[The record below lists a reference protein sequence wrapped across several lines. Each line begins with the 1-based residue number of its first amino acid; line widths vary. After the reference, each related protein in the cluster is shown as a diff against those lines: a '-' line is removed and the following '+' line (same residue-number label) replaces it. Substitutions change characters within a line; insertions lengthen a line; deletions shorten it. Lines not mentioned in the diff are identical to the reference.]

1 MISVVAFSPMTDDS
15 ARPPAGTLSK
25 REGQVMRMLA
35 AGHTNKEIGGELGI
49 SVRTVEMHRERVLQ
63 KLKLSSRADIVR
75 YALARGLL
83 HE

>member
-15 ARPPAGTLSK
+15 AGPPAGTLSK

-49 SVRTVEMHRERVLQ
+49 SVRTVEMHRQRVLQ
-63 KLKLSSRADIVR
+63 KLKLSTRADIVR
-75 YALARGLL
+75 YALARGMLRD
-83 HE
+83 

>member
-1 MISVVAFSPMTDDS
+1 MTDDIS
-15 ARPPAGTLSK
+15 GAAAGALSK
-25 REGQVMRMLA
+25 RESQVMRMLA
-35 AGHTNKEIGGELGI
+35 AGHTNKEIGVELGI

-83 HE
+83 HEPLGL